1 MVKGA
6 ENMNTDQ
13 ITQVKEIIKIYYQK
27 KKETIDDQQKKLQ
40 EIGSIGLFSDGNKE
54 NSGYDLMVDLENI
67 HRVIFSGEYTYD

>member
-1 MVKGA
+1 MMEGA

-13 ITQVKEIIKIYYQK
+13 ITQVREIIKIYYQK

-67 HRVIFSGEYTYD
+67 HRVIFSGEYTYE